1 MEKKQMAFIVTTN
14 GRKDNT
20 EELNNLLNSGWT
32 VSMITQMSGTDGLA
46 CNALV
51 ILEKEA

>member
-1 MEKKQMAFIVTTN
+1 MSKKQMAFIVTTN

-20 EELNNLLNSGWT
+20 DELNNLLNSGWT
-32 VSMITQMSGTDGLA
+32 VSMITQMSGTDALTCYALA
-46 CNALV
+46 